1 MARGPEREIAW
12 GCTTSAVGR
21 PMICARTAVSSGSE
35 PRVPLKVQTARP
47 MASMARLGKREV
59 PFKCRISDF
68 GFCTLILQRRGGT
81 VRRVTPE
88 LGGDGCRVLSGEEE
102 REDVLQICRIIPPMW
117 Q

>member
-68 GFCTLILQRRGGT
+68 GFCTLILQRRG
-81 VRRVTPE
+81 RPRMRVTAQLAGDVFFLL
-88 LGGDGCRVLSGEEE
+88 LGGAKRYVFF
-102 REDVLQICRIIPPMW
+102 
-117 Q
+117 